1 MALADQRNVT
11 ARERNGSKSS
21 APKAPASI
29 SSAVA
34 SRSVPDSNVAD
45 LPVHFV
51 QTPVEVEGGKF
62 PAFVFSRQYY
72 IDKYPDIKEIVKS
85 NPLFD
90 VERHFWDFGAQEG
103 RLPSLDFDL
112 HHVRHRLG
120 RSFAL
125 HVIGEAAVAAY
136 FDLPE
141 ADRFIPNAWFNP
153 WAFRNLYKSRFPRI
167 INLCVYE
174 LFVFYLEIVA
184 TEQVSPNGLFS
195 EAAYCEANPD
205 VAAGVAGGRIA
216 SGFAH
221 FAEMDDPARAGTL
234 LDFDADGPSVIEAHR
249 AERNFVLFPGQEVG
263 ARLWWFDEHF
273 YLTVYPDVHALK
285 RHGVIRSGLEHFMV
299 LGDREG
305 RLAHPA
311 LADIAARPRGTS
323 LTAALAARGSA
334 ERTVSLAVAAET
346 ASVLYHQSFAAPRPI
361 VDEALWRVTAPASVN
376 ARLDAEG
383 YRRANP
389 DLHVY
394 PTDQA
399 LASHWRSHGLRE
411 QRLAPGTNLFG
422 DRPLHLEDLGR
433 FAIGGVNLFG
443 ALSAPSGLGAA
454 ARGYR
459 DAMRAAGII
468 VDEYDVTGATRPGGA
483 FQLFDPAKLRFGH
496 NFICLNPD
504 HIATLL
510 DSYGSA
516 LFDHRINI
524 GAWVWEM
531 QVARP
536 EWNAVLGAFDLIV
549 TPSMFCKRAFA
560 AVTARSIETIPYVV
574 DRATLLAER
583 ERAEPSHWLKA
594 IENGKKARRQTDRAR
609 TVVLFVMDASS
620 YTARKGIDVFRA
632 VVERVTAQAPGAF
645 LFVLKTHS
653 RDTGGLG
660 LDDMPADTLVIDAVL
675 DAPNLLMLK
684 SAVDLYISPHR
695 SEGFGLNIFES
706 LVLGVPAL
714 VSDYAGATELLGEH
728 YPLLIPGRTAE
739 VGVER
744 GPYRAHAIWF
754 EPDIDAI
761 VATLIEFPKRD
772 AAKRA
777 ALAETCRTVAETLSA
792 DAIGKALRDLLEQR
806 CAFGLDVSRF
816 LPVIGAP
823 RDEIIALPHIMVG
836 AAAPRHV
843 AEDLVRPKFSVITP
857 TYNTNPLWLE
867 DLYADLCAQTVTNWE
882 WCITDDSSTNPETR
896 TALRDL
902 RRRDTR
908 VRVFF
913 AERNAG
919 ISAATNQAVMLSAAP
934 YVVMVDHDDRID
946 PRLLELY
953 AARIGEPTPPELLY
967 CDEDKILPDGSRG
980 DHYFKPDFAPE
991 HLMSVMYVLHCL
1003 CVRKSRFLELGGY
1016 RTAFDGAQDHDFALR
1031 AISAGAVF
1039 GHVAAPLYHWR
1050 MVESSSASTA
1060 AAKPQAES
1068 AGRRAVAEHLERL
1081 GVRGTV
1087 EPGAFTGSYRVRPTL
1102 PGEPVTLLMLTRFAQ
1117 RPAAGGAKPICYAEQ
1132 FVDTI
1137 LEYPTHTDFRLVLVI
1152 DEGGEAMAQVIAKR
1166 DSRIE
1171 ILVHRR
1177 GSAPFNFA
1185 AKANFAVA
1193 AATTERVV
1201 LLNDDMEALDGAWLD
1216 SVLEPL
1222 ELPGVGI
1229 VGGRLLY
1236 ADNSVQHAGI
1246 VLGLHGAAGHV
1257 FGGTD
1262 DSYIGYNGF
1271 THVIRNYAAVT
1282 GAFMAFRRT
1291 LFSRIGGFDER
1302 YPIDFNDVDFCLRAL
1317 ETGQRVVYTPFARLR
1332 HFESRSA
1339 PRSAAD
1345 SIDTERF
1352 THRWQAIIARDPY
1365 YNPNLSRHSNLC
1377 EPARR

>member
-1 MALADQRNVT
+1 MI
-11 ARERNGSKSS
+11 RETEI
-21 APKAPASI
+21 APE
-29 SSAVA
+29 
-34 SRSVPDSNVAD
+34 SNVAD
-45 LPVHFV
+45 LQVRFV
-51 QTPVEVEGGKF
+51 QSVAETKDDQV

-72 IDKYPDIKEIVKS
+72 VSKYADIREIVKA
-85 NPLFD
+85 NALFD
-90 VERHFWDFGAQEG
+90 VERHFWDFGAAEG
-103 RLPSLDFDL
+103 RLPSFAFDL
-112 HHVRHRLG
+112 HHVRHRLA
-120 RSFAL
+120 RTFAL
-125 HVIGEAAVAAY
+125 QVVGLDAVRAY

-141 ADRFIPNAWFNP
+141 AERFVPNTWFNP
-153 WAFRNLYKSRFPRI
+153 WSFRMLYKSRFPSVV
-167 INLCVYE
+167 NFSAYE
-174 LFVFYLEIVA
+174 MFVFYLDIVA

-195 EAAYCEANPD
+195 EEAYRLANAD
-205 VAAGVAGGRIA
+205 VAAAIAAGRIA

-221 FAEMDDPARAGTL
+221 FAATDDAVHRGTL
-234 LDFDADGPSVIEAHR
+234 FDFDAENPIPGETGR
-249 AERNFVLFPGQEVG
+249 AERSFVLSEGQEVG
-263 ARLWWFDEHF
+263 DRLWWFDEHF
-273 YLTVYPDVHALK
+273 YLSVYPDVHALK
-285 RHGVIRSGLEHFMV
+285 RHGVIRSGLEHFLV
-299 LGDREG
+299 LGDQEA

-311 LADIAARPRGTS
+311 LADVAARPRDVA
-323 LTAALAARGSA
+323 LRAALAARPRVGRKV
-334 ERTVSLAVAAET
+334 ELAVAAAT
-346 ASVLYHQSFAAPRPI
+346 AALLYRQADAAPRPI
-361 VDEALWRVTAPASVN
+361 IDEALWRVTVPAVVN
-376 ARLDAEG
+376 AQVDLVG

-394 PTDQA
+394 PTDEA
-399 LASHWRSHGLRE
+399 LAEHWRVHGLRE

-422 DRPLHLEDLGR
+422 GRTLHLEDLGR
-433 FAIGGVNLFG
+433 FAVGGVNLIG

-459 DAMRAAGII
+459 DAMRAAGIV
-468 VDEYDVTGATRPGGA
+468 VDEYDVAGATRPGGV
-483 FQLFDPAKLRFGH
+483 FQLFDPATLRFGH

-504 HIATLL
+504 HITTLL

-516 LFDHRINI
+516 LFDHRVNI

-531 QVARP
+531 PVARP

-549 TPSMFCKRAFA
+549 TPSAFCKDAFA
-560 AVTARSIETIPYVV
+560 AVTSRSIETVPYVV
-574 DRATLLAER
+574 DRAALLAER
-583 ERAEPSHWLKA
+583 ERAEPSHWIKA
-594 IENGKKARRQTDRAR
+594 IETGKKGRRQADRAR

-632 VVERVTAQAPGAF
+632 VVQRVTALVPGAF

-660 LDDMPADTLVIDAVL
+660 LEEMPGDTLVIDAVL
-675 DAPNLLMLK
+675 DTPNLLMLK

-714 VSDYAGATELLGEH
+714 VSDYAGATELLGAD

-739 VGVER
+739 VGIER
-744 GPYRAHAIWF
+744 GPYRPHAIWF
-754 EPDIDAI
+754 EPDVDAI
-761 VATLIEFPKRD
+761 VATLLAFPKRN
-772 AAKRA
+772 AAQRA
-777 ALAETCRTVAETLSA
+777 ALAETCRTVAATLSA
-792 DAIGKALRDLLEQR
+792 AAIGTVLRDLLEQR

-816 LPVIGAP
+816 LPVIAAP

-836 AAAPRHV
+836 ATGPRQV

-857 TYNTNPLWLE
+857 TYNTEPVWLE
-867 DLYADLCAQTVTNWE
+867 ELYADLCAQTVTNWE
-882 WCITDDSSTNPETR
+882 WCISDDSSTQPETR
-896 TALRDL
+896 AALHDL

-908 VRVFF
+908 VRVMF
-913 AERNAG
+913 AARNEG
-919 ISAATNQAVMLSAAP
+919 ISAATNRAVMLSSAP
-934 YVVMVDHDDRID
+934 YVVMVDHDDRVA
-946 PRLLELY
+946 PRLLEFY
-953 AARIGEPTPPELLY
+953 AARIGEPGPPDLLY

-1003 CVRKSRFLELGGY
+1003 CVRKARFLELGGY
-1016 RTAFDGAQDHDFALR
+1016 RSGFDGAQDHDFALR
-1031 AISAGAVF
+1031 AVSAGAVF

-1050 MVESSSASTA
+1050 MVANSTAAGA
-1060 AAKPQAES
+1060 AAKPQADQ

-1081 GVRGTV
+1081 GVAGTV
-1087 EPGAFTGSYRVRPTL
+1087 EPGAFTGSYRVRPIL
-1102 PGEPVTLLMLTRFAQ
+1102 PSEAVTLLMLTRFAQ
-1117 RPAAGGAKPICYAEQ
+1117 RPTGAGGKRVCYAEQ

-1137 LEYPTHTDFRLVLVI
+1137 LKHQTRTAFRLVLVI
-1152 DEGGEAMAQVIAKR
+1152 DEGGEAMAQVLAKR
-1166 DSRIE
+1166 DPRVE
-1171 ILVHRR
+1171 VLVHRR
-1177 GSAPFNFA
+1177 GNAPFNFA

-1193 AATTERVV
+1193 AAATERVV
-1201 LLNDDMEALDGAWLD
+1201 LLNDDMEVLDDAWLD

-1236 ADNSVQHAGI
+1236 ADDTVQHAGI

-1257 FGGTD
+1257 FVGSND
-1262 DSYIGYNGF
+1262 DYIGYNGF

-1282 GAFMAFRRT
+1282 GAFMAFRRR
-1291 LFSRIGGFDER
+1291 LFNRIGGFDER

-1339 PRSAAD
+1339 PRNAAD
-1345 SIDTERF
+1345 TIDTERF
-1352 THRWQAIIARDPY
+1352 THRWQGMIARDPY

-1377 EPARR
+1377 EPVLR